1 MPWKSSSARSRQS
14 QGRRGRGQDTASPS
28 VEGAAQPGRAR
39 AQGGARPSGAEG
51 SRRGATRK
59 GKPVE
64 EGGSLVPQHD
74 QIEKGVTR
82 MGKVAQDRKVS
93 VAGIGEKERE
103 TPGGGKDKA
112 DSLPSKGGTEPS
124 SPVRKSR
131 AVERATGSDDEEEG
145 DFRYAPPGR
154 NLVVVRLS
162 SGSSIAPPSVR
173 SSFQTA
179 QGSPGSA
186 ALATEVSAPSTPR
199 DLYDEEEE
207 NVGEKAT
214 LRQLCSPAA
223 GKISGGGGRKS
234 AGTSS
239 GKPSPVVT
247 SGGSP
252 GSRREE
258 EDKGKEVVGEEGE
271 RKEARGRGVDPG
283 GKERAEEGSDEEE
296 ESESEASEESASG
309 DSTLRSSSAAT
320 SLRAPVRPVV
330 RLDKA
335 IYCKKEFER

>member
-1 MPWKSSSARSRQS
+1 MPRKGSSARSRQS
-14 QGRRGRGQDTASPS
+14 QGRRGKGQDTASPS
-28 VEGAAQPGRAR
+28 VEGAAQLGRAR
-39 AQGGARPSGAEG
+39 TREGARPSGAEG
-51 SRRGATRK
+51 SRGGGTRK
-59 GKPVE
+59 GKPAE
-64 EGGSLVPQHD
+64 EGDSPVPQHD
-74 QIEKGVTR
+74 QIERGVTR
-82 MGKVAQDRKVS
+82 MGKVAQDRQVS
-93 VAGIGEKERE
+93 VVGIGAKERE
-103 TPGGGKDKA
+103 TPSGAKDKA
-112 DSLPSKGGTEPS
+112 DSSPSKGCTEPS

-145 DFRYAPPGR
+145 DFRYASPGR

-162 SGSSIAPPSVR
+162 PGSGVSPPSVR

-186 ALATEVSAPSTPR
+186 ALATGVSAPSTPR

-207 NVGEKAT
+207 SVGEGTT

-223 GKISGGGGRKS
+223 GEIRGEGGRKS
-234 AGTSS
+234 AETSS
-239 GKPSPVVT
+239 GKPRPVVT

-258 EDKGKEVVGEEGE
+258 VDRRKEVVGGEGE
-271 RKEARGRGVDPG
+271 QREARERGVESS
-283 GKERAEEGSDEEE
+283 GKRRVEEDSDGEE

-309 DSTLRSSSAAT
+309 VSTPRSSSAGT
-320 SLRAPVRPVV
+320 SPRAPERPVV